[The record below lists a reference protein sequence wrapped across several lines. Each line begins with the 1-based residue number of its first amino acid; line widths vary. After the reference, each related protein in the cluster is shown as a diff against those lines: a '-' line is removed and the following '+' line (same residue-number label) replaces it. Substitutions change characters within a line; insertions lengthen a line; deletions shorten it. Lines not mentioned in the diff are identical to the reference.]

1 MGFVVGCVFGGF
13 GTDGS
18 GFVRGFGLGSGGG
31 DGEWSGVIG
40 VVGILSDNTRLS
52 TSGGESSRSS
62 ENKLSITLLIV
73 AMSAWL
79 SSSIP
84 STGSL
89 ASGGWGL
96 SGGII
101 DVVQLVAISED
112 VSGFLTKFDL
122 MVAIVLGFCGIW
134 PSCCARSWLIVLD
147 LNREHLV
154 EIFWVNVNSSVS
166 FSMNA
171 WKSPS

>member
-1 MGFVVGCVFGGF
+1 M
-13 GTDGS
+13 
-18 GFVRGFGLGSGGG
+18 
-31 DGEWSGVIG
+31 
-40 VVGILSDNTRLS
+40 VGILSDNNGLS

-62 ENKLSITLLIV
+62 KSKLSITLLIA

-101 DVVQLVAISED
+101 DVVRLATILEE
-112 VSGFLTKFDL
+112 VSGFLTKVDL

-134 PSCCARSWLIVLD
+134 PSCCASILCVVID
-147 LNREHLV
+147 STRENLV
-154 EIFWVNVNSSVS
+154 ENFWAEVNSFGI

-171 WKSPS
+171 WKLPSWSNLSFRVSSIAFLKMSTGIMAGICVVSYYVI